1 MLIDQWQYELTIWIW
16 SALAC
21 CAFILLMFVRAPYGR
36 HERPGWGARIP
47 ARAGWIIMESPS
59 IIVIT
64 VFFGIAVSQWSYIDP
79 VGIIFYVI
87 WISHYIHRTIIWPFR
102 ARIKGK
108 SMPISIALFAI
119 LFNGVNSWINAEWI
133 FSLHYPYPISWLY
146 SPQFII
152 GLVLYIIGM
161 GINIS
166 SDNRLFE
173 LRNHGDKDYK
183 IPSGGLFDWVSC
195 PNYFGEI
202 LEWLGWAI
210 ATWSLAGLSFALWVI
225 ANLAPRARSNHQWY
239 KENFSDYP
247 KNRKKLIPGIW

>member
-1 MLIDQWQYELTIWIW
+1 
-16 SALAC
+16 
-21 CAFILLMFVRAPYGR
+21 
-36 HERPGWGARIP
+36 
-47 ARAGWIIMESPS
+47 
-59 IIVIT
+59 
-64 VFFGIAVSQWSYIDP
+64 
-79 VGIIFYVI
+79 
-87 WISHYIHRTIIWPFR
+87 
-102 ARIKGK
+102 
-108 SMPISIALFAI
+108 MPISIALFAL

-146 SPQFII
+146 SPQFIT

-183 IPSGGLFDWVSC
+183 IPRGGLFEWVSC

-239 KENFSDYP
+239 KENFSNYP